1 MIWTSPGFPTVVVL
15 PPVYQVF
22 LEGVVVVISP
32 DVACPEVELAAAWV
46 AADLEIFEP
55 SAVFLVVVADVVSEV
70 AQLVVA
76 FAADASAAD
85 VA

>member
-1 MIWTSPGFPTVVVL
+1 LKWTSPGFPTVVVL
-15 PPVYQVF
+15 HPLYKVF

-32 DVACPEVELAAAWV
+32 DVACPEVELAAARV
-46 AADLEIFEP
+46 AADFELVEP
-55 SAVFLVVVADVVSEV
+55 SAAFLVVVADVSSEV

-76 FAADASAAD
+76 FAADASVAD